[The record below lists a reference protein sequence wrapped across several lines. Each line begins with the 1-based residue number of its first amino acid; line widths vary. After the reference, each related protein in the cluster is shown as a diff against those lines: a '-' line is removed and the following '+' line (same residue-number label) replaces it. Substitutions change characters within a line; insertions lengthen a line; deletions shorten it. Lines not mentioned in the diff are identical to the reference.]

1 MLKNTSEVT
10 GEETPL
16 IGWVDAVINFVQSHR
31 RINAVDTDKH
41 ILTNQC
47 ILVYGWF
54 SNPTD
59 RESSFKVMN
68 KLSSSNINRLFVQ
81 LSLVFNNII

>member
-47 ILVYGWF
+47 IYYLCTADLVTQGTF
-54 SNPTD
+54 SQSY
-59 RESSFKVMN
+59 EQAF
-68 KLSSSNINRLFVQ
+68 FQ
-81 LSLVFNNII
+81 